1 MLAVAAPSDKS
12 AGNQGRHQWGIPMS
26 KANTAIA
33 IALAGAVLIAAT
45 PALAAQCDH
54 KGGFNGFLA
63 DIKKEAAGKGVS
75 MRGLAALDGLTVDD
89 GVLAATGGSTFSIRP
104 SSNSPAA

>member
-1 MLAVAAPSDKS
+1 
-12 AGNQGRHQWGIPMS
+12 
-26 KANTAIA
+26 
-33 IALAGAVLIAAT
+33 
-45 PALAAQCDH
+45 
-54 KGGFNGFLA
+54 
-63 DIKKEAAGKGVS
+63 